1 VFIFL
6 PNGLWSQGPITESPW
21 YHVTIFQ
28 GRDMVHMVAVTAS
41 TMGYGGN
48 IVEIW

>member
-1 VFIFL
+1 MEL
-6 PNGLWSQGPITESPW
+6 QGPITGSPW
-21 YHVTIFQ
+21 YHVTMFQ
-28 GRDMVHMVAVTAS
+28 GGDIVHMVAVTAS